1 MKKLS
6 RKFKFKIWS
15 KIVKVSKMTDNFQF
29 LNRQGMFSF
38 SPEQTAKCNAQGAEK
53 KSTSMPYICREV
65 YKTLSASYSVMR
77 LGKKFVISCI
87 GQ

>member
-1 MKKLS
+1 
-6 RKFKFKIWS
+6 
-15 KIVKVSKMTDNFQF
+15 MTDNFQF
-29 LNRQGMFSF
+29 LKRQEMFSL
-38 SPEQTAKCNAQGAEK
+38 SPEQRAKCNAQGAEK
-53 KSTSMPYICREV
+53 NQHPCLIFVRR